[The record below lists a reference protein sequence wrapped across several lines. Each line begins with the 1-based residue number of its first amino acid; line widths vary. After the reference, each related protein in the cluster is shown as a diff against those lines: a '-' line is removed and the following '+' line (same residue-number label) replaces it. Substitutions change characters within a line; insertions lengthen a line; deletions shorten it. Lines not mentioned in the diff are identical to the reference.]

1 MSRRSNQNEPVEH
14 GNSMLLQTVESPV
27 FETEDEDSDDIPDEI
42 ARLLEQEEK
51 TIRPHQEEIEL
62 INLGTEDNKREIKVG
77 AALEE
82 GVKKRIF
89 QLLREY
95 SDIFAWSY
103 EDMPGL
109 DPQIVEHRIP
119 TKPDCPPVRQK
130 LRRTWPDMALKI
142 KAEV

>member
-14 GNSMLLQTVESPV
+14 SDPMFLQIVESPV
-27 FETEDEDSDDIPDEI
+27 FEAEDEDSDDIPDEI
-42 ARLLEQEEK
+42 ARLLKQEEK

-89 QLLREY
+89 
-95 SDIFAWSY
+95 
-103 EDMPGL
+103 
-109 DPQIVEHRIP
+109 
-119 TKPDCPPVRQK
+119 
-130 LRRTWPDMALKI
+130 
-142 KAEV
+142 

>member
-1 MSRRSNQNEPVEH
+1 MV
-14 GNSMLLQTVESPV
+14 
-27 FETEDEDSDDIPDEI
+27 
-42 ARLLEQEEK
+42 
-51 TIRPHQEEIEL
+51 
-62 INLGTEDNKREIKVG
+62 NLGIKDDKREINVG
-77 AALEE
+77 AALGE

-119 TKPDCPPVRQK
+119 TKPECPPVRQK
-130 LRRTWPDMALKI
+130 LRRTQPDMALKI
-142 KAEV
+142 KGEVQKQIDEGFHDC

>member
-1 MSRRSNQNEPVEH
+1 MLEKTKTSVFFLLISKICMKIFSKNHPTISRRLNHNKPVEH
-14 GNSMLLQTVESPV
+14 HDPTVPPTFEFPV
-27 FETEDEDSDDIPDEI
+27 FEAEDESEDDVPDEI
-42 ARLLEQEEK
+42 TRLLEQEERA
-51 TIRPHQEEIEL
+51 IQPQQEEIEL

-109 DPQIVEHRIP
+109 DP
-119 TKPDCPPVRQK
+119 
-130 LRRTWPDMALKI
+130 
-142 KAEV
+142 